1 VFAFQFF
8 NQVIFNAD
16 AEMFGAEIEIQ
27 SSPTEGLDLQFG
39 LSYLDAT
46 VEDIPLRGSP
56 GVQDRTPVSAP
67 ELTLNALARYEWPA
81 FGGRWAVQGWANYQS
96 ETYFDIL
103 NHPVSKEDGYTV
115 VNFRTSFVP
124 ADENWEIYAFVNNAF
139 EEEYL
144 TYTFDFTIPFG
155 FNQRGFGPPRWW
167 GAGFTYRWGN

>member
-1 VFAFQFF
+1 
-8 NQVIFNAD
+8 
-16 AEMFGAEIEIQ
+16 MFGAEIEIQ

-81 FGGRWAVQGWANYQS
+81 FGGRWAVQGWANYQG
-96 ETYFDIL
+96 ETYYDIL
-103 NHPVSKEDGYTV
+103 NHPVSKGDGYTV